1 VLERE
6 LLENLGVNVDEG
18 VSVTLSCV
26 SAQFLSGSLVVV
38 RGLGLVGLDGVRR
51 RWMGRTSLN
60 HP

>member
-38 RGLGLVGLDGVRR
+38 RGLG
-51 RWMGRTSLN
+51 
-60 HP
+60 